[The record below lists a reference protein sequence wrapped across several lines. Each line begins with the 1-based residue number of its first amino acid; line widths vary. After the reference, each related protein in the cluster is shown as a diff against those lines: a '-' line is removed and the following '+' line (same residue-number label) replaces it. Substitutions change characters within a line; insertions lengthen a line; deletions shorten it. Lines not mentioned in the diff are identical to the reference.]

1 MSGSSTSLSN
11 QQKQPDPGTSS
22 AHVPVGKL
30 NDRVDQLALVQS
42 TLQNGATPTF
52 FAGISMILAQMQTQD
67 EHSDVILTISSSI
80 GSLVCSACSK
90 MASGIAKT

>member
-22 AHVPVGKL
+22 AHVPVGKI

-42 TLQNGATPTF
+42 TLQNGATWSYVFRWHFHDISADADSRRTF
-52 FAGISMILAQMQTQD
+52 RCDPNYF
-67 EHSDVILTISSSI
+67 E
-80 GSLVCSACSK
+80 
-90 MASGIAKT
+90 